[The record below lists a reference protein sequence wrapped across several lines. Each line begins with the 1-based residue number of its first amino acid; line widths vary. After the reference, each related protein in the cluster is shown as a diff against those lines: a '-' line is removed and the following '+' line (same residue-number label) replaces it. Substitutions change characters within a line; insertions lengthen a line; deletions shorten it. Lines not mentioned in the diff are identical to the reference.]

1 MVSGFPALSIYIMCN
16 IKEDLFFKHGGRREH
31 REHRGRMFIIYV
43 FFCLL
48 FLWKVRIKRFSFVFF
63 GFRHVFLIGRFAAR
77 L

>member
-1 MVSGFPALSIYIMCN
+1 MVGGFPALSIYIMCN
-16 IKEDLFFKHGGRREH
+16 IKEDLFFKHGEH
-31 REHRGRMFIIYV
+31 REHRGRMFIIHV

-63 GFRHVFLIGRFAAR
+63 GFRHVFFIGRFAAQ

>member
-1 MVSGFPALSIYIMCN
+1 MVSGFPALSIIMCN

-31 REHRGRMFIIYV
+31 RGRMFIIHV

-63 GFRHVFLIGRFAAR
+63 CFRHVFLIGRFAAR